1 MESLGLPNCDE
12 TSRNMTRLVPFY
24 LRQPSSLIPSGPV
37 DPGPKQLGMGDVD
50 FSHMKVGMMD
60 NKTTGKLECSNTG
73 LRITY
78 DFQSPAPAVL
88 CSVHQLE
95 FKTSLLEVVE
105 ELHIC
110 RAAESRYEEQISKL
124 VVEKQELEWQKE
136 SLQHQYNALS
146 SQHEETIIS
155 LKKQFQTQVNA
166 AEEEKVSKYNLEK
179 KLSELEQKVRLQ
191 NIAKDNQFSQL
202 SKVEKRFAAISHQY
216 GLVVQTHGKLEQ
228 NVDEATRLNKKL
240 MTVNKNQEN
249 AIHDLKQE
257 LEKVTA
263 DLIRSKVTSQY
274 NLGKDNIH
282 LTTQQQQ
289 LQELKQKL
297 QMEIELNKMLSKDKS
312 AVQEEKQEVLKLLQ
326 QTQQLLQRQE
336 LVLGRAEK
344 ELKHFGE
351 NRQVLERDNE
361 LLREKANEN
370 EDKFQ
375 SLERKNEKSTAQW
388 KKEESRLNEEN
399 QQIKS
404 ELESLRKAHAT
415 CQEVDNNLA
424 PQEEQRLQTE
434 QNILQHPKPPTLEET
449 SELQTRVSETLMI
462 TDSEM
467 QLGIHSQILTE
478 ADEKSNGLDFNNQGN
493 SYQDGMVTT
502 DNTVKNSIEF
512 SPDIA
517 KQAAEMPGQATDNGA
532 ILVNEKECISLSTV
546 DSNIE
551 EPKVIH
557 EGKTGSIFN
566 ETECASA
573 ELESQYSSICLAEVP
588 VEGGKMLSDSADALG
603 VCSADVGQQ
612 TDSIAHKFDGGKND
626 TNDKT
631 ETTQCDKGVLINE
644 PLRTEARAALGSD
657 EILTKEVIANE
668 IRLDINQAQH
678 HTVSD
683 LDSQSVIKN
692 EQSSILQQQQQQGCH
707 SQAITIM
714 EENCANNDTTR
725 LSPLLNPCSKSE
737 VSSTKLP
744 TDQPDQSIL
753 SENCKDNTNVEPDS
767 KIDISREISS
777 DRETDITKGVGSNSE
792 NNFTNANGQQKET
805 NDTEVLI
812 SDSKTAGCVDIIEPV
827 AGALRNLE
835 YLQGNVAQKKK
846 CVNGNHSLNSTRNVD
861 YGVVATPNSQVMEEV
876 HNSATDS
883 AVKVKSG
890 QGAISKIGLCTAI
903 REVGVSSKIT
913 ENELKS
919 VFINTAL
926 NPITIRDEDHRD
938 ETPTSEVDAASSK
951 TTANHYYWKFQSLPS
966 LVSSKGKDVSNKATM
981 SLPFSLH
988 RDKLEAPA
996 TGPFNIHFR
1005 KAPLTF
1011 TFPKSIS
1018 EMNLTRPCV
1027 ADSPSTK
1034 RVNDTFNTS
1043 SVPLYPK
1050 RISKEDWN
1058 AIAQTFCDFS
1068 RPPEQEK
1075 HCSPSSESF
1084 KMPCLPAFSSHQQPT
1099 AYCSQV
1105 PEVATQNLMFEDE
1118 CDTQYSTVKGQ
1129 IDKIERFLSVDR
1141 LKHTRKRKAPDDN
1154 ADEGIIKTTPT

>member
-1 MESLGLPNCDE
+1 
-12 TSRNMTRLVPFY
+12 
-24 LRQPSSLIPSGPV
+24 
-37 DPGPKQLGMGDVD
+37 
-50 FSHMKVGMMD
+50 MD
-60 NKTTGKLECSNTG
+60 NKTTGKLEGSNTG
-73 LRITY
+73 LRISY
-78 DFQSPAPAVL
+78 NFQSPGPAVL

-124 VVEKQELEWQKE
+124 VLEKQELEWQKE

-166 AEEEKVSKYNLEK
+166 AEEEKGKFQLSSEAKEREINGLKEELKVLQVSKYNLEK

-191 NIAKDNQFSQL
+191 NIAKDNQLSQL
-202 SKVEKRFAAISHQY
+202 SKVEKRFAAISHQC
-216 GLVVQTHGKLEQ
+216 GLVIQAHGKLEQ

-274 NLGKDNIH
+274 NLGEDNIH

-297 QMEIELNKMLSKDKS
+297 QMEIELNKKLSKDTS
-312 AVQEEKQEVLKLLQ
+312 AVQEEKQEVLKLFQ

-336 LVLGRAEK
+336 LALGRAEK

-351 NRQVLERDNE
+351 KHQVLERDNE

-370 EDKFQ
+370 DDKFQ
-375 SLERKNEKSTAQW
+375 ILERENEKTTAQW
-388 KKEESRLNEEN
+388 KKEESQLNEEN

-415 CQEVDNNLA
+415 CQEVGNNLA
-424 PQEEQRLQTE
+424 PQGVQEEQQLETQ
-434 QNILQHPKPPTLEET
+434 QNILQHLKPPTLEGT
-449 SELQTRVSETLMI
+449 SELQTSVSETLMI
-462 TDSEM
+462 TNSEM
-467 QLGIHSQILTE
+467 LLGIHCQILKE
-478 ADEKSNGLDFNNQGN
+478 GDEMSNGLDIKNQGN
-493 SYQDGMVTT
+493 SNQDGMVTT
-502 DNTVKNSIEF
+502 DITVKNSNEF

-517 KQAAEMPGQATDNGA
+517 KQAAKMPGQATDNGA

-546 DSNIE
+546 DGNIE

-631 ETTQCDKGVLINE
+631 ETTQCDKGVFINE
-644 PLRTEARAALGSD
+644 PPRTEARAAFSSD
-657 EILTKEVIANE
+657 EILTKETSANE

-683 LDSQSVIKN
+683 FDSQLVIKN
-692 EQSSILQQQQQQGCH
+692 EQSTILQQQQQQQQGCH
-707 SQAITIM
+707 SQALIIM
-714 EENCANNDTTR
+714 EENCVNNDTIR
-725 LSPLLNPCSKSE
+725 LSPLLNPYSKSE
-737 VSSTKLP
+737 VSFTKLP

-767 KIDISREISS
+767 KIDISSEISS
-777 DRETDITKGVGSNSE
+777 DQGTDVTQEVGSNPE
-792 NNFTNANGQQKET
+792 NNFTNANSRQKET

-827 AGALRNLE
+827 AGVLRNLE
-835 YLQGNVAQKKK
+835 YLQGNVAQKKD
-846 CVNGNHSLNSTRNVD
+846 CMNGNHSLNSTCNID
-861 YGVVATPNSQVMEEV
+861 HGVVVTPNSQVMEEV
-876 HNSATDS
+876 HNSATVS
-883 AVKVKSG
+883 AVVESG
-890 QGAISKIGLCTAI
+890 QGAISKIGLCTEI
-903 REVGVSSKIT
+903 REVSSKTT

-919 VFINTAL
+919 IFINTAF
-926 NPITIRDEDHRD
+926 NPITTRSEDHRD
-938 ETPTSEVDAASSK
+938 ETTTSEVDAASSK
-951 TTANHYYWKFQSLPS
+951 TTATHYYWKSHSLPS
-966 LVSSKGKDVSNKATM
+966 LASRKDVSNKATM

-988 RDKLEAPA
+988 RDKLEAPV
-996 TGPFNIHFR
+996 TIR
-1005 KAPLTF
+1005 KAPLIF
-1011 TFPKSIS
+1011 TFAKSIS
-1018 EMNLTRPCV
+1018 EMNLTRPSV

-1050 RISKEDWN
+1050 SISKEDWN

-1075 HCSPSSESF
+1075 HSSPSSESF
-1084 KMPCLPAFSSHQQPT
+1084 KMPCLPAFMSHKQPT
-1099 AYCSQV
+1099 EYCSQV
-1105 PEVATQNLMFEDE
+1105 PKIAMSTTQNLMFEDE

-1129 IDKIERFLSVDR
+1129 IDKIEKFLCVDR
-1141 LKHTRKRKAPDDN
+1141 LKQTRKRKAADN
-1154 ADEGIIKTTPT
+1154 ANEGVIKITPN